1 MNNSHIHIYRKD
13 TGREVTDIL
22 SPVKLNLNTQESKI
36 IPMCVKTD
44 LGFVVLPD
52 SDENGTGFKM
62 VLIHTEP
69 HWSIKTNSSVWY
81 SYSPAVID
89 VPNGIDSQGFDFWL
103 KCDCFSSESEGL
115 HNFAYLQVYGI
126 VSKV

>member
-22 SPVKLNLNTQESKI
+22 SPVKLNLKIQESKI

-52 SDENGTGFKM
+52 SVENGIGFKL
-62 VLIHTEP
+62 VLFHTEP
-69 HWSIKTNSSVWY
+69 HWFIKANDSVWY
-81 SYSPAVID
+81 SYSPSVIS
-89 VPNGIDSQGFDFWL
+89 VPNGLDSQGLDFWL

-115 HNFAYLQVYGI
+115 HNFAYLQVYGV
-126 VSKV
+126 VSKA